1 MLVPLQSRKGS
12 SLKTWCGSSV
22 GLEYRPVTPGVASSS
37 LVRTAHGHQKWC
49 PFRVNTGGAAPSY
62 TPAAPGLVCLC
73 SSSRSRGKDT
83 PSAGALQGASSLRS
97 SNRFIYLPR

>member
-37 LVRTAHGHQKWC
+37 LVRTAQKRQALTC
-49 PFRVNTGGAAPSY
+49 LALFRY
-62 TPAAPGLVCLC
+62 
-73 SSSRSRGKDT
+73 
-83 PSAGALQGASSLRS
+83 
-97 SNRFIYLPR
+97 

>member
-37 LVRTAHGHQKWC
+37 LVRTAKKALTDIC
-49 PFRVNTGGAAPSY
+49 
-62 TPAAPGLVCLC
+62 
-73 SSSRSRGKDT
+73 RGF
-83 PSAGALQGASSLRS
+83 SVSQCASFVPL
-97 SNRFIYLPR
+97 FIKP

>member
-37 LVRTAHGHQKWC
+37 LVRTAQ
-49 PFRVNTGGAAPSY
+49 RVPKLGFGTLFAFNTVA
-62 TPAAPGLVCLC
+62 T
-73 SSSRSRGKDT
+73 
-83 PSAGALQGASSLRS
+83 
-97 SNRFIYLPR
+97 